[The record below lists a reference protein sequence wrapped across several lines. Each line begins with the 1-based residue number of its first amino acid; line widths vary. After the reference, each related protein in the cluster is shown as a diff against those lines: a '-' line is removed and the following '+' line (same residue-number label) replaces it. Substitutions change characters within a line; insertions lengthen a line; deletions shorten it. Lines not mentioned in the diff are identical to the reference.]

1 MDAVREQRSVR
12 PGLALV
18 EEPPETPPGERR
30 PKRRWII
37 GVLAFAVVATIVA
50 FSIMPRIQA
59 RSVVH
64 KETAQMALPYVSVVR
79 PKQSAPAEEVI
90 LPANVQAYYDA
101 PIYARTNGYLKKWYV
116 YIGARVRK
124 GQLLAEIDTPEVD
137 QQLRQARA
145 NLATAQANLALSETT
160 SARYQGLL
168 KTNSVAQQEAD
179 NAKGAYTANKAIV
192 QSNQA
197 DVSRLEQLQSFEK
210 IYAPFNGV
218 ITVRNTDVGA
228 LITAGSGGG
237 PGTELFHISQPDILR
252 AYVKVPE
259 AYAPSAKP
267 GLTADLTLAEF

>member
-18 EEPPETPPGERR
+18 EEPPDTPPGERR

-116 YIGARVRK
+116 DIGARVRK

-160 SARYQGLL
+160 SAL
-168 KTNSVAQQEAD
+168 K
-179 NAKGAYTANKAIV
+179 AYLKPIL
-192 QSNQA
+192 SP
-197 DVSRLEQLQSFEK
+197 SRK
-210 IYAPFNGV
+210 
-218 ITVRNTDVGA
+218 
-228 LITAGSGGG
+228 LIT
-237 PGTELFHISQPDILR
+237 PR
-252 AYVKVPE
+252 VP
-259 AYAPSAKP
+259 
-267 GLTADLTLAEF
+267 T